1 MKVNCENVG
10 CESTIRT
17 CFAVILFLCVVGTN
31 LKSLNRFISKNYNSI
46 IFIVVMKLFSVQSS
60 RAVMIICS
68 RDDFVRYRVLG
79 LSLTIVLN
87 WVVVTYAYVVSLLGG
102 EQQLYEGYG

>member
-1 MKVNCENVG
+1 V
-10 CESTIRT
+10 
-17 CFAVILFLCVVGTN
+17 
-31 LKSLNRFISKNYNSI
+31 
-46 IFIVVMKLFSVQSS
+46 
-60 RAVMIICS
+60 IICWS
-68 RDDFVRYRVLG
+68 DDFVRYRVLG